1 MISVVIPARNA
12 AATIAATLQSLVQD
26 RQLIQEILLVNDR
39 SEDATAMVAEGAAKN
54 HSLPLRVLQAQCG
67 NAGAARN
74 VALAEVQGEHIFYL
88 DADDEV
94 IPGGLKMLRD
104 ALRRR
109 PDAGLAVG
117 ASVHKGRHA
126 DKLKIPG
133 TFSADLI
140 GNARRY
146 LANDL
151 RSITVGSGLVSASRA
166 GAVRFPESI
175 GLDEDTCYWA
185 AVLTKVAVATIDDPV
200 LVYNLDDMRMSERFV
215 ASPRKVLLG
224 ISLELN
230 RLEAMG
236 VDKATLQKR
245 KAWIALRIARQL
257 MRRERYREAHSM
269 MRAVMA
275 HPTFRFSPKTLDYM
289 LRIEI
294 GLYRA
299 KRHDGG

>member
-12 AATIAATLQSLVQD
+12 AATIPATLRSLLEDKRLV
-26 RQLIQEILLVNDR
+26 REILLVNDR
-39 SEDATAMVAEGAAKN
+39 SEDATAAVAEAVAES
-54 HSLPLRVLQAQCG
+54 HALPLRVLHAQCG

-74 VALAEVQGEHIFYL
+74 VALAEVRGEHIFYL

-94 IPGGLKMLRD
+94 IPGGLTLLRD

-109 PDAGLAVG
+109 PEAGLAVG

-126 DKLKIPG
+126 NKLKCPG

-146 LANDL
+146 LANEL

-185 AVLTKVAVATIDDPV
+185 AVLTKVAVTTIDDPV
-200 LVYNLDDMRMSERFV
+200 LVYNLDDMRMAERFV

-224 ISLELN
+224 ISMELN
-230 RLEAMG
+230 RLAAMG

-257 MRRERYREAHSM
+257 MRRERYEEAASM

-275 HPTFRFSPKTLDYM
+275 HPAFRFSPKVVDYM
-289 LRIEI
+289 LRIRI
-294 GLYRA
+294 GLYRV
-299 KRHDGG
+299 KRHDSG